1 MIMNTSLSVYQNVL
15 FPRTKTLQDM
25 LSLACLV
32 QQTLATVK
40 KGALNEETAFASK
53 DMRATRRD
61 M

>member
-1 MIMNTSLSVYQNVL
+1 MIINIYLSIYQNVL

-32 QQTLATVK
+32 QQTLATVE
-40 KGALNEETAFASK
+40 KGAPNEETAFASK
-53 DMRATRRD
+53 DMRVTLQD

>member
-32 QQTLATVK
+32 QQTLGTVK

-53 DMRATRRD
+53 DMRVTRRD

>member
-1 MIMNTSLSVYQNVL
+1 MNASLSVYQNVL

-25 LSLACLV
+25 LNLACLV
-32 QQTLATVK
+32 QQTLATAK

-53 DMRATRRD
+53 GMRVTLRD